1 MSTAVLTYTETLD
14 AIDAAADLH
23 RTGRAVLKALC
34 AVAIGP
40 RSRSGRV
47 VAYSVLGH
55 LAACSERTVA
65 RAVELLEARGLVR
78 RLRCL
83 PDARAGYGYG
93 YAIDAAAVA
102 SLVPRAGFFER
113 CRQRRAERCAARE
126 RARCVAAYPSDKLTD
141 TESGQQLNKT
151 NNNSARASVAPDP
164 FGVDPFG
171 VDPFEQIEQPAR
183 ADLARVFDAAEE
195 TRPAKIEPSRGVMF
209 AMQHA
214 AAAARAVV
222 AQAFKRGPSPSPS
235 STPQGSPPEPP
246 RKPQVQAPSPS
257 PSSTPSPPPTSSTSE
272 LDAIRT
278 AHSGSTARL
287 EEIAALVE
295 RFGEAHLLR
304 AWSHALEHAKY
315 QPPRPAYLR
324 AWLENPENIA
334 AAAPP
339 AKTTKTTK
347 TAPSPYSAAH
357 AAFPERV
364 DPEPESEE
372 DQARALARFDAM
384 FEELK

>member
-1 MSTAVLTYTETLD
+1 MSAAVVTYRETLD

-23 RTGRAVLKALC
+23 RTVRAVLKAVC

-83 PDARAGYGYG
+83 PDARAGYGYR

-102 SLVPRAGFFER
+102 SLVPRAGFLER

-126 RARCVAAYPSDKLTD
+126 RARCVAAYPSDKLAD

-164 FGVDPFG
+164 FDADPFDA
-171 VDPFEQIEQPAR
+171 DPFDAEQPAR

-222 AQAFKRGPSPSPS
+222 AQAFKRGPSPSAS
-235 STPQGSPPEPP
+235 STPSPPTSSSPPEPP
-246 RKPQVQAPSPS
+246 RKPQAPSRS
-257 PSSTPSPPPTSSTSE
+257 ASSTPPTSSTSE
-272 LDAIRT
+272 LDAIRA
-278 AHSGSTARL
+278 AHSGSPARL

-295 RFGEAHLLR
+295 RFGEAHLVR

-334 AAAPP
+334 AKPARGTAA
-339 AKTTKTTK
+339 AKSG
-347 TAPSPYSAAH
+347 PSPYSAAH

-372 DQARALARFDAM
+372 DRARALARFDAM
-384 FEELK
+384 FEEDLK

>member
-1 MSTAVLTYTETLD
+1 MSAAAMTYRETLD
-14 AIDAAADLH
+14 AIDAAAELH
-23 RTGRAVLKALC
+23 RTVRAVLKAVC

-65 RAVELLEARGLVR
+65 RAVELLEARGLIR

-102 SLVPRAGFFER
+102 CLVPRAGFLER

-141 TESGQQLNKT
+141 TESGQQTQNNT
-151 NNNSARASVAPDP
+151 NNSARASAAPDP
-164 FGVDPFG
+164 FGISPFDADPF
-171 VDPFEQIEQPAR
+171 DAEQPAR

-235 STPQGSPPEPP
+235 STPSAPQSSPPEPP
-246 RKPQVQAPSPS
+246 RKPQAPSPS
-257 PSSTPSPPPTSSTSE
+257 PSSTSSTSE
-272 LDAIRT
+272 LDAIRA
-278 AHSGSTARL
+278 AHSSSPARL

-295 RFGEAHLLR
+295 RFGEAHLVR
-304 AWSHALEHAKY
+304 AWSHALERAKY

-334 AAAPP
+334 AAAPST
-339 AKTTKTTK
+339 KTTKTTK

-364 DPEPESEE
+364 ELTPESEE
-372 DQARALARFDAM
+372 DRARALARFDTM

>member
-23 RTGRAVLKALC
+23 RTVRAVLKAVC

-102 SLVPRAGFFER
+102 SLVPRASFFER

-126 RARCVAAYPSDKLTD
+126 RARCVAVYPSDKLTD
-141 TESGQQLNKT
+141 TESGQQNKT

-235 STPQGSPPEPP
+235 STPSPPTSSSPPEPP
-246 RKPQVQAPSPS
+246 RKPQAPSPS
-257 PSSTPSPPPTSSTSE
+257 ASSTPPTSSTSE

-278 AHSGSTARL
+278 AHSGSPARL

-295 RFGEAHLLR
+295 RFGEAHLVR

-334 AAAPP
+334 AAAPST
-339 AKTTKTTK
+339 KTTKTTK

-364 DPEPESEE
+364 DLPPESDE
-372 DQARALARFDAM
+372 DRARALARFDTM